1 MNSGRGVQAET
12 FQVESGI
19 RAPGTGAGR
28 GCAWAWGTC
37 AHFGKSRWGSR
48 VFLGALRTLA
58 LECKSSIPVS
68 AMCLQQR
75 ALGLNGAESTEGV
88 ELGRRAHSSKKTDS
102 KGWVWTM
109 SHQKSECKQLEGVQ
123 WGGKKPSEAGCEG
136 EEEEDADQVRT
147 REVSSW
153 PKASARRELGLKS
166 RGQRW
171 HGGPE
176 GVGEGGR
183 GSQRAWGVGEGGGS
197 QAWAPTSES
206 TSRHHRPGGEQ
217 RAGAPV
223 SAHP

>member
-88 ELGRRAHSSKKTDS
+88 ELGRRARSSKRTDS

-123 WGGKKPSEAGCEG
+123 WGDKKPSEAGCEG
-136 EEEEDADQVRT
+136 EEEEEEDAEQVRT

-166 RGQRW
+166 GGSSGTEGRRGWRR
-171 HGGPE
+171 GAE
-176 GVGEGGR
+176 GHRGLGEGGR
-183 GSQRAWGVGEGGGS
+183 S
-197 QAWAPTSES
+197 QAWAPASES